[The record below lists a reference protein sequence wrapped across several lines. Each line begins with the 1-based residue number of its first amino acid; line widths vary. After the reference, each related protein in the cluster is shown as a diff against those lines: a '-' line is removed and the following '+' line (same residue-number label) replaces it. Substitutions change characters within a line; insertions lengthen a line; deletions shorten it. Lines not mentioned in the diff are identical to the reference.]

1 MGETKE
7 IKKKRMKDTRVTTT
21 VEYPMTRTF
30 EILFEE
36 LVERSEKILDIAQRL
51 KQYPRNHDEF
61 YQAMADLYVIVTV
74 MPIMGQDL
82 EREMNHLSD
91 LFPEGDEEEEDE
103 GD

>member
-1 MGETKE
+1 MSETNE
-7 IKKKRMKDTRVTTT
+7 IKKKRMKETDSTTT
-21 VEYPMTRTF
+21 VEYPITRTF

-82 EREMNHLSD
+82 EREMDRLSD
-91 LFPEGDEEEEDE
+91 LFPDDDTED
-103 GD
+103 D